1 MTKSDGKKLK
11 KELGTVQVFTL
22 AAGAMIGSGLFIL
35 PGLAH
40 AQAGTGV
47 ILSYLFAGVLA
58 AAATLSLAE
67 LATAMPKAGSDYFFI
82 TRGFGAGTGSIAGI
96 LSWFA
101 LALKS
106 AFAIVGMATFIA
118 LFLDMPVL
126 LSGAVL
132 TVFFVFLN
140 ILGVR
145 QAAQFQTILV
155 FGMIILLLLYAA
167 AGIPKMNAELL
178 TPIAPFGATGIFSTA
193 GFVFVSYGGLLKIAS
208 VAEEID
214 NPGKCLPLGLGLAL
228 VCVTVLYALTIFITG
243 GVLENEVFN
252 DSRTPLSDG
261 GRAIAGTA
269 GFIAMSICAILAF
282 ISTANA
288 GIMASSRYLLAL
300 SRDNLLPEPLGRVSK
315 KTKTPII
322 AIAMTG
328 GLILLSLLL
337 ELSLLV
343 KAASCVLILSY
354 ILCCLAV
361 VVLRESGL
369 QNYRPLFTA
378 PGYPWI
384 QIAGILGL
392 VFVLFELAIE
402 AFLIS
407 AVLVL
412 FAFLI
417 FWFYGRKQMHQE
429 SALLHL
435 VTRLTDRELTEGELE
450 EELKEII
457 RERDDIKQDQFDR
470 LVENAPVL
478 DYEESVT
485 KEQLFADAAEKLAPL
500 LDINHDD
507 LAKNLE
513 KREEENSTVLSPF
526 LAVSHVIIKGT
537 DKFELLIARAK
548 EGVKF
553 SAEAPT
559 VHAVFVLVGS
569 VDQRN
574 THLRALF
581 AIARITQADE
591 FEAAWLEAK
600 DHQILRDLIVLS
612 DRRRARRKVKNG
624 PHDPQRD

>member
-1 MTKSDGKKLK
+1 MKSNNGKKLK

-35 PGLAH
+35 PGMAH

-47 ILSYLFAGVLA
+47 ILSYLFAGLLA
-58 AAATLSLAE
+58 ATATLSLAE

-82 TRGFGAGTGSIAGI
+82 TRGFGAGTGSVAGI

-118 LFLDMPVL
+118 LFLDAPAL
-126 LSGAVL
+126 LSGAIL
-132 TVFFVFLN
+132 TVFFVVLN

-145 QAAQFQTILV
+145 QAAQFQTVLV

-167 AGIPKMNAELL
+167 AGIPKINAELL
-178 TPIAPFGATGIFSTA
+178 TPFVPHGAAGIFSTA

-228 VCVTVLYALTIFITG
+228 VCVTALYALTIFVTS
-243 GVLENEVFN
+243 GVMEDDVFN
-252 DSRTPLSDG
+252 ESRIPLSDG
-261 GRAIAGTA
+261 GRAIAGSA
-269 GFIAMSICAILAF
+269 GFIAMSVCAILAF

-315 KTKTPII
+315 KTQTPVI
-322 AIAMTG
+322 AIAITG

-354 ILCCLAV
+354 MLCCLAV
-361 VVLRESGL
+361 VILRESGL
-369 QNYRPLFTA
+369 QNYRPIFTA
-378 PGYPWI
+378 PGYPWV
-384 QIAGILGL
+384 QVAGVLGL
-392 VFVLFELAIE
+392 TFVLFELAIE

-407 AVLVL
+407 AVLIL

-435 VTRLTDRELTEGELE
+435 ITRLTDRELTEGELE

-470 LVENAPVL
+470 LVESAPVL
-478 DYEESVT
+478 HYEEAVT
-485 KEQLFADAAEKLAPL
+485 KDKLFADAAEKLAPL
-500 LDINHDD
+500 LDMDGED
-507 LAKNLE
+507 LAKGLE
-513 KREEENSTVLSPF
+513 KREAENSTVLNPF
-526 LAVSHVIIKGT
+526 LAVSHVIIEGT
-537 DKFELLIARAK
+537 DKFELLLARAP

-553 SAEAPT
+553 SDETPS

-574 THLRALF
+574 AHLRALF
-581 AIARITQADE
+581 AIARITQAEE
-591 FEAAWLEAK
+591 FEAAWLEA
-600 DHQILRDLIVLS
+600 DDDQILRDLILLS
-612 DRRRARRKVKNG
+612 DRRRARRKSKLN
-624 PHDPQRD
+624 R

>member
-1 MTKSDGKKLK
+1 MKTDHGRKLK

-35 PGLAH
+35 PGMAH

-47 ILSYLFAGVLA
+47 ILSYLFAGLLA
-58 AAATLSLAE
+58 ATATLSLAE

-82 TRGFGAGTGSIAGI
+82 TRGFGAGTGSVAGI

-118 LFLDMPVL
+118 LFLDAPAL
-126 LSGAVL
+126 LSGAIL
-132 TVFFVFLN
+132 TVFFVVLN

-145 QAAQFQTILV
+145 QAAQFQTVLV
-155 FGMIILLLLYAA
+155 FGMIALLLLYAA
-167 AGIPKMNAELL
+167 AGIPKINVELL
-178 TPIAPFGATGIFSTA
+178 TPFVPHGAAGIFSTA

-214 NPGKCLPLGLGLAL
+214 NPGKCLPLGLALAL
-228 VCVTVLYALTIFITG
+228 VCVTALYALTIFVTS
-243 GVLENEVFN
+243 GVMEDDVFN
-252 DSRTPLSDG
+252 ESRIPLSDG
-261 GRAIAGTA
+261 GRAIAGSA
-269 GFIAMSICAILAF
+269 GFIAMSVCAILAF

-315 KTKTPII
+315 KTQTPVI
-322 AIAMTG
+322 AIAITG

-354 ILCCLAV
+354 MLCCLAV

-369 QNYRPLFTA
+369 QNYRPIFTA
-378 PGYPWI
+378 PGYPWV
-384 QIAGILGL
+384 QVAGILGL
-392 VFVLFELAIE
+392 TFVLFELAIE

-407 AVLVL
+407 AVLIL

-417 FWFYGRKQMHQE
+417 FWFYGRRQMHQE

-435 VTRLTDRELTEGELE
+435 VTRLTDRDLTEGELE

-470 LVENAPVL
+470 LVESAPVL
-478 DYEESVT
+478 HYEKAVT
-485 KEQLFADAAEKLAPL
+485 KDKLFADAAEKLAPL
-500 LDINHDD
+500 LDMAGDD
-507 LAKNLE
+507 LAKGLE
-513 KREEENSTVLSPF
+513 EREAENSTVLNPF
-526 LAVSHVIIKGT
+526 LAVSHVIIEGT
-537 DKFELLIARAK
+537 DKFELLLARAP
-548 EGVKF
+548 EGVNF
-553 SAEAPT
+553 SDEAAA

-574 THLRALF
+574 AHLRALF
-581 AIARITQADE
+581 AIARITQAEE
-591 FEAAWLEAK
+591 FEAAWLEAN
-600 DHQILRDLIVLS
+600 DDQILRDLILLS
-612 DRRRARRKVKNG
+612 DRRRTRRKSKIN
-624 PHDPQRD
+624 R

>member
-1 MTKSDGKKLK
+1 MSKHEDKPLK
-11 KELGTVQVFTL
+11 KELGTIQVFTL

-40 AQAGTGV
+40 ARAGTGV
-47 ILSYLFAGVLA
+47 ILSYLFAGLLA
-58 AAATLSLAE
+58 ATATLSLAE

-82 TRGFGAGTGSIAGI
+82 TRGFGAGTGSVAGI

-101 LALKS
+101 LSLKS
-106 AFAIVGMATFIA
+106 AFAIVGMATFIK

-132 TVFFVFLN
+132 TVFFVLLN

-145 QAAQFQTILV
+145 QAARFQTALV

-167 AGIPKMNAELL
+167 AGIPKMNTEFLI
-178 TPIAPFGATGIFSTA
+178 PIAPYGATGIFSTA

-208 VAEEID
+208 VAEEVD
-214 NPGKCLPLGLGLAL
+214 SPGKCLPLGLALAL
-228 VCVTVLYALTIFITG
+228 VCVTLLYALTIFITG

-261 GRAIAGTA
+261 GRAIAGSA

-288 GIMASSRYLLAL
+288 GILASSRYLLAL
-300 SRDNLLPEPLGRVSK
+300 ARDNLLPEALGRISP
-315 KTKTPII
+315 KTQTPII
-322 AIAMTG
+322 AIAITG

-378 PGYPWI
+378 PGYPWL
-384 QIAGILGL
+384 QIAGIFGL

-407 AVLVL
+407 AVLIL

-435 VTRLTDRELTEGELE
+435 VTRLTDQELTEGELE

-457 RERDDIKQDQFDR
+457 RERDDIQQDQFDR

-478 DYEESVT
+478 DYEEAIT
-485 KEQLFADAAEKLAPL
+485 KEQLFEDAAEKLAPL
-500 LDINHDD
+500 LNMKGTD
-507 LAKNLE
+507 LAANLE
-513 KREEENSTVLSPF
+513 KREEENSTVLNPF
-526 LAVSHVIIKGT
+526 LAVSHVITKGS
-537 DKFELLIARAK
+537 DQFELLIARAK
-548 EGVKF
+548 EGVHF
-553 SAEAPT
+553 SDEAP
-559 VHAVFVLVGS
+559 AVQAAFVLVGS

-574 THLRALF
+574 AHLRALF
-581 AIARITQADE
+581 AIARITQAEE

-600 DHQILRDLIVLS
+600 DHQILRDLILLS
-612 DRRRARRKVKNG
+612 DRRRSRHKSKSS
-624 PHDPQRD
+624 PEDSPKS